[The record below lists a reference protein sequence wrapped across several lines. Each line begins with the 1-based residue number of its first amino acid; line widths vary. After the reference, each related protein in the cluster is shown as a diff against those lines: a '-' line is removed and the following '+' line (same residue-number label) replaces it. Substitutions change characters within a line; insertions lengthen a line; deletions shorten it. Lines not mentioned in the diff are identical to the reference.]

1 MVNQLETALLAA
13 IIQRGGDD
21 VLSKLNEDDFAN
33 INNKKV
39 FETVKQL
46 WLKGETISPSSIYAA
61 NPDVNMADIISM
73 DDMVLATKDEID
85 KMAARVK
92 NISAIRKISK
102 LTADIK
108 KDIKANKDAKEI
120 KTKIFE
126 ALDTIDTDIQNTKIK
141 SLKTIL
147 LDTTEWIESQFIK
160 AKKDDL
166 MLTGIHDLDYYTGG
180 LFDGEMTV
188 IAARPSVGKTALGLY
203 IATKLAKEGRKVHFV
218 SREMSGNAI
227 GMRILSMAS
236 GIDTGRIKAGKIN
249 DAQWEKLGR
258 AIGAYS
264 TSNLIV
270 DTDSKTPS
278 DIKAVAKELQAKDGL
293 DLVIIDYLQILTPDG
308 KHNTREQEVASI
320 SRSLKNLSLDLNKP
334 VIVLAQLNRNA
345 ENKRPTLAD
354 LRESGAIEADADNVW
369 FLHYPTENQLSDE
382 QKYKFITCKR
392 NNCRYMEIHI
402 GKHRNGPVGMIDVL
416 FDPGKMRFIGFT
428 KDDA

>member
-21 VLSKLNEDDFAN
+21 TLAKLNVDDFAN

-39 FETVKQL
+39 FETAKQL

-73 DDMVLATKDEID
+73 DDIVLATKDEID

-126 ALDTIDTDIQNTKIK
+126 VLDTIDTDIQNTKVK

-166 MLTGIHDLDYYTGG
+166 MLTGV
-180 LFDGEMTV
+180 F
-188 IAARPSVGKTALGLY
+188 
-203 IATKLAKEGRKVHFV
+203 
-218 SREMSGNAI
+218 
-227 GMRILSMAS
+227 
-236 GIDTGRIKAGKIN
+236 
-249 DAQWEKLGR
+249 
-258 AIGAYS
+258 
-264 TSNLIV
+264 
-270 DTDSKTPS
+270 
-278 DIKAVAKELQAKDGL
+278 
-293 DLVIIDYLQILTPDG
+293 
-308 KHNTREQEVASI
+308 
-320 SRSLKNLSLDLNKP
+320 SLPIRD
-334 VIVLAQLNRNA
+334 
-345 ENKRPTLAD
+345 
-354 LRESGAIEADADNVW
+354 
-369 FLHYPTENQLSDE
+369 
-382 QKYKFITCKR
+382 
-392 NNCRYMEIHI
+392 
-402 GKHRNGPVGMIDVL
+402 
-416 FDPGKMRFIGFT
+416 
-428 KDDA
+428 